1 MKLLCSLLALHTQ
14 AFPDHGLSGRRYDQF
29 ESMARMY
36 DRRFDKRVI
45 TKYGCNC
52 PHIGDRPLSDPG
64 KGTPVDELD
73 RVCLTFK
80 QCTKCAKQRFGED
93 CISEFKRYV
102 YAEDRNGFSRQATC
116 LDEVGSCN
124 RALCECDKMFAEM
137 LSMVDKKSV
146 NTAKYGF
153 ESEFVANEECK
164 WDGNSAPLQCC
175 WNGQSPYRLYNPDY
189 RQCCDD
195 GSLKPFFQPCAASV
209 Y

>member
-1 MKLLCSLLALHTQ
+1 MGDPENLRMKSTFVSLLTFSQ
-14 AFPDHGLSGRRYDQF
+14 AVPELGIAQRRYDQF
-29 ESMARMY
+29 ESMASAF
-36 DRRFDKRVI
+36 DRKFDKRVI

-52 PHIGDRPLSDPG
+52 PHLGDRPLSDPG

-102 YAEDRNGFSRQATC
+102 FAEDRNGFSKQASC

-137 LSMVDKKSV
+137 LSMADKKSI

-153 ESEFVANEECK
+153 ESEFVANMNVA
-164 WDGNSAPLQCC
+164 G
-175 WNGQSPYRLYNPDY
+175 
-189 RQCCDD
+189 
-195 GSLKPFFQPCAASV
+195 
-209 Y
+209 